1 MHLVRHSLPDPDRHA
16 ALTRAVVIGLGNAFR
31 RDDGVGPAVAA
42 AVEAMR
48 LPGVRVVCPAE
59 TTAILDAW
67 DGAALAVVVDAARG
81 GAPGRVRQC
90 DLADLVEETP
100 VSSHELSLR
109 QTYELARALG
119 RAPGR
124 VVVVGVDVA
133 DTGYGT
139 GLSPAVAAAL
149 PQVLDVVR
157 CLIPAQVQEP
167 RHQHP

>member
-1 MHLVRHSLPDPDRHA
+1 M
-16 ALTRAVVIGLGNAFR
+16 TRAVVIGLGNTFR
-31 RDDGVGPAVAA
+31 RDDGLGPAVAA

-67 DGAALAVVVDAARG
+67 DGAALAVVVDAAAG
-81 GAPGRVRQC
+81 GRPGRVRRC
-90 DLADLVEETP
+90 DLDDLTEETP

-109 QTYELARALG
+109 QTHELARALD

-124 VVVVGVDVA
+124 VVVVSVDVA

-149 PQVLDVVR
+149 PEVLDAVR
-157 CLIPAQVQEP
+157 RLITEQVQET
-167 RHQHP
+167 RHQQP